1 MKNPFNPGFAV
12 MPPLLVG
19 RDEMISE
26 FEEALEDPGSP
37 ARSSLITGP
46 RGSGKTVL
54 LHRFKE
60 LARQRKWQV
69 LQVSTRPG
77 ILNELVSSR
86 LPELIYE
93 MDKPKRRMKQLGGNF
108 MGTGL
113 SVSWGEEGSPAP
125 APSFR
130 SLLFRAA
137 DLAEKQG
144 GGLLLTLDEVQR
156 DAIEDLRVITQE
168 VQHAFGENK
177 RLVFAAA
184 GLPSA
189 VSDLLN
195 DNVLTFLRRSE
206 RFVLNQPVARD
217 EVGRALQVPARS
229 SGKPFKPEA
238 LEIAV
243 EGTRGFPYL
252 IQSIGR
258 YSWRSARGGEMI
270 GVEAAERGI
279 AEARRKIGENVH
291 HDSLKH
297 LSETDRSFLVAM
309 ALDDGPS
316 KMADLIERLSS
327 DQHRLQPQ
335 YANTYRQRLMDQE
348 LVFSPRRGYLDFTL
362 PYLREYLREH
372 TVADYLDF

>member
-77 ILNELVSSR
+77 ILDELVSSR

-93 MDKPKRRMKQLGGNF
+93 LDKPKRRMKQLGGNF

-125 APSFR
+125 TPSFR

-184 GLPSA
+184 GLPRA

-206 RFVLNQPVARD
+206 RFVLGPVDPEDVRQ
-217 EVGRALQVPARS
+217 ALQVPAQQQ
-229 SGKPFKPEA
+229 GKPFSQEA
-238 LEIAV
+238 LDLAV
-243 EGTRGFPYL
+243 EGTRGYPYL
-252 IQSIGR
+252 IQSVGR
-258 YSWRSARGGEMI
+258 YSWDFARQKPEI
-270 GVEAAERGI
+270 GFEEAELGVAK
-279 AEARRKIGENVH
+279 ARRKVGQLVH
-291 HDSLKH
+291 EPALAA
-297 LSETDRSFLVAM
+297 LSDVDRSFLVAM
-309 ALDDGPS
+309 AVDRGPS
-316 KMADLIERLSS
+316 KVADLIERLSIS
-327 DQHRLQPQ
+327 PQ
-335 YANTYRQRLMDQE
+335 YANTYRQRLMEQE
-348 LVFSPRRGYLDFTL
+348 MVFSPRRGYLDFTL
-362 PYLREYLREH
+362 PYLREYLQEHAAREQFE
-372 TVADYLDF
+372 A